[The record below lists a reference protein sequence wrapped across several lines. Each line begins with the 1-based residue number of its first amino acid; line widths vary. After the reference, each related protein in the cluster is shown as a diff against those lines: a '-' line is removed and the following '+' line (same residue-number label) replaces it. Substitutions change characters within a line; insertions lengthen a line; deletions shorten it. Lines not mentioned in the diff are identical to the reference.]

1 MKVLIVDDSRA
12 SRLMVKTCLKELE
25 CETVEADGGEAAVNL
40 FKEGGIDLVLM
51 DIHMPKIDGYEACR
65 RIRALELAAK
75 APPIPIIA
83 LTAMDANQAGAKAK
97 SAGATLCQTKPVKQ
111 TALLEAIRAIM
122 PIGTLTTAS
131 EPPAVAVEPPKEASR
146 WGLSRILNRSKPDA
160 ADGLAQPELRYVR
173 PEFLIEKHEEV
184 ERAMRAVD
192 AAHFETALLLA
203 HRLKG
208 EGANFGFKEI
218 SDLGAMLATAAQNK
232 DFRTARAALEKLRA
246 FLGKAT
252 KQAGLVAAGH

>member
-1 MKVLIVDDSRA
+1 MKILIVDDSRA
-12 SRLMVKTCLKELE
+12 SRLMVKTCLKELA
-25 CETVEADGGEAAVNL
+25 CETVEADGAEAAVNL

-65 RIRALELAAK
+65 RIRALELADK
-75 APPIPIIA
+75 AAPIPIIA
-83 LTAMDANQAGAKAK
+83 LTAMDANQAGPKAK

-111 TALLEAIRAIM
+111 AALLEAIRAI
-122 PIGTLTTAS
+122 T
-131 EPPAVAVEPPKEASR
+131 PAGMLAEAAAPVAPVESPKESSR
-146 WGLSRILNRSKPDA
+146 WGLGRILNRSKPA
-160 ADGLAQPELRYVR
+160 EADGVAQPELRYVR

-246 FLGKAT
+246 FLSKAT
-252 KQAGLVAAGH
+252 KQAGLVAGGH